1 MELFEAFKILT
12 GNGYLIENTNK
23 GDFVKGEQGGEEFI
37 GLSNDYTKDE
47 AIYYFASAIIG
58 NKAKNK
64 DYIVDWWNYMC
75 PKSVKKRFET
85 VYNKFESFKNGN
97 AINLYRGVVIPED
110 ETPDLEKPGVCWSF
124 TLQGGK
130 NFLER
135 IWDDMVQKH
144 TSYGKKKIMFQG
156 NTTLDNCDLPY
167 SLWLAGR
174 FERKE
179 WEVRIKDE
187 TKVKI
192 LNWKEVE

>member
-1 MELFEAFKILT
+1 MELFEAFKILI
-12 GNGYLIENTNK
+12 GNGYLIESTNK
-23 GDFVKGEQGGEEFI
+23 GDFVSGERGGEEFI

-64 DYIVDWWNYMC
+64 GYVEWWNYMC
-75 PKSVKKRFET
+75 PKSVKNRFKT
-85 VYNKFESFKNGN
+85 VYNKFESFKNGSPLK
-97 AINLYRGVVIPED
+97 LYRGITVSED
-110 ETPDLEKPGVCWSF
+110 ENPDLKRPGICWSF
-124 TLQGGK
+124 TVQGAK

-144 TSYGKKKIMFQG
+144 LTYGQTKYLMQG
-156 NTTLDNCDLPY
+156 TTTLDNCDLPY

-187 TKVKI
+187 TKVNI

>member
-1 MELFEAFKILT
+1 MELFKAFKILT
-12 GNGYLIENTNK
+12 GNDYLIESANK
-23 GDFVKGEQGGEEFI
+23 GDFVKGEQGGSEFI

-58 NKAKNK
+58 NKAKNNG
-64 DYIVDWWNYMC
+64 YLDWWNYMC
-75 PKSVKKRFET
+75 PKSVKNRFDT
-85 VYNKFESFKNGN
+85 VYNKFESFKNGSPLK
-97 AINLYRGVVIPED
+97 LYRGITVPED
-110 ETPDLEKPGVCWSF
+110 EKPDLKRPGICWSF
-124 TLQGGK
+124 TVQGAK

-144 TSYGKKKIMFQG
+144 LSYGQSKYLMQG
-156 NTTLDNCDLPY
+156 TTTLDNCDLPY

-187 TKVKI
+187 TEVKI

>member
-1 MELFEAFKILT
+1 MELFKAFKILT
-12 GNGYLIENTNK
+12 GNGYLIESANK
-23 GDFVKGEQGGEEFI
+23 GDFVKGEQGGSEFI

-58 NKAKNK
+58 EKAKNNG
-64 DYIVDWWNYMC
+64 YLDWWNYMC
-75 PKSVKKRFET
+75 PKSVKNRFET
-85 VYNKFESFKNGN
+85 VYNKFESFKNGSKLK
-97 AINLYRGVVIPED
+97 LYRGITVPED
-110 ETPDLEKPGVCWSF
+110 EKPDLNRPGICWSF
-124 TLQGGK
+124 TVQGAK

-144 TSYGKKKIMFQG
+144 LTYGQSKYLMKG
-156 NTTLDNCDLPY
+156 TTTLDNCDLPY

-187 TKVKI
+187 TQVKI
-192 LNWKEVE
+192 LNYKEVE

>member
-12 GNGYLIENTNK
+12 GNGYLIESTNK
-23 GDFVKGEQGGEEFI
+23 GDFVSGERGGEEFI

-58 NKAKNK
+58 NKAENK
-64 DYIVDWWNYMC
+64 DYVVDLWNYMC

-85 VYNKFESFKNGN
+85 VYNKFESFKSGN
-97 AINLYRGVVIPED
+97 DINLYRGIVIPED
-110 ETPDLEKPGVCWSF
+110 EKPDLEKPGVCWSF
-124 TLQGGK
+124 TVQGAK

-144 TSYGKKKIMFQG
+144 LTYGQSKYLMQG
-156 NTTLDNCDLPY
+156 TTTLDNCDFPY

-179 WEVRIKDE
+179 WEVRIKDD